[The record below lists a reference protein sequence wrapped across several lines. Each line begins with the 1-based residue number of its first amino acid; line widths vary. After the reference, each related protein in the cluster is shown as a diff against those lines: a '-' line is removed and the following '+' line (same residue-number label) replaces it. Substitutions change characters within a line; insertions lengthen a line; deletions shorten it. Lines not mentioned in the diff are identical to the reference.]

1 LTLRK
6 IIVVIIVFVSIGAAS
21 TFTYIKFSD
30 QGSLITDKL
39 LSLFFGNNLPRRN
52 LSLSNEAFQIG
63 RVAMPI
69 PVNAKDL
76 TLPELFTKAEK
87 SVVQII
93 GRGDSSN
100 RSPTGSRL
108 GSGFVY
114 DSNRHIIT
122 NYHVASGTKNI
133 DVTFM
138 DGNTYHAQ
146 LVGSDPFTDLAV
158 LYVEDVPK
166 DTLIPLALGN
176 SAMLEVGE
184 QIAAIGNPFGLSGS
198 MTAGIISGLGRLLPS
213 NTNLDSQYSI
223 PNIVQ
228 IDAPINPGN
237 SGGPLL
243 NMRGE
248 VVGINSAIFSST
260 GEFSG
265 VGFAIPSNTLNK
277 IIPSLIR
284 GGSFSHP
291 WIGLSGT
298 NITPEIAN
306 AVGLKEPRGFLV
318 ADTVSGSPAEK
329 AGLHGG
335 DKLANVN
342 GREIAL
348 GGDVI
353 EKIDNNTV
361 RKIDDILVYL
371 ESVKSVGDT
380 VSLSVLRN
388 GQLQKLNLTL
398 AARPSSQESP

>member
-1 LTLRK
+1 MTLRK

-30 QGSLITDKL
+30 QGSLIIDKL
-39 LSLFFGNNLPRRN
+39 LSLFFGNNLPLRN
-52 LSLSNEAFQIG
+52 LSLNNEAFQIG

-76 TLPELFTKAEK
+76 TLPELFTKVEK

-166 DTLIPLALGN
+166 DTLVPLALGN

-184 QIAAIGNPFGLSGS
+184 EIAAIGNPFGLSGS

-213 NTNLDSQYSI
+213 NTNLGSQYSI

-277 IIPSLIR
+277 IIPSLIK

-306 AVGLKEPRGFLV
+306 AVGLKESRGFLV

-329 AGLHGG
+329 AGLRGG
-335 DKLANVN
+335 DKVANIN

-398 AARPSSQESP
+398 AARPSSQEAP

>member
-93 GRGDSSN
+93 SRGDSSN

-166 DTLIPLALGN
+166 DTLIPLAFGN
-176 SAMLEVGE
+176 SAVLEVGE
-184 QIAAIGNPFGLSGS
+184 KIAAIGNPFGLSGS

-213 NTNLDSQYSI
+213 NTNLGSQYSI

-277 IIPSLIR
+277 IIPSLIT
-284 GGSFSHP
+284 GGSFNHP

-335 DKLANVN
+335 DKVANIN

-361 RKIDDILVYL
+361 RKIDDMLVYL

-380 VSLSVLRN
+380 VSLSVFRN

>member
-1 LTLRK
+1 MTLRK

-30 QGSLITDKL
+30 QGSLIIDKL
-39 LSLFFGNNLPRRN
+39 LSLFFGNNLPLRN
-52 LSLSNEAFQIG
+52 LSSNNEAFQIG

-76 TLPELFTKAEK
+76 TLPELFTKVEK

-166 DTLIPLALGN
+166 DTLVPLALGN

-184 QIAAIGNPFGLSGS
+184 EIAAIGNPFGLSGS

-213 NTNLDSQYSI
+213 NTNLGSQYSI

-277 IIPSLIR
+277 IIPSLIK

-306 AVGLKEPRGFLV
+306 AVGLKESRGFLV

-329 AGLHGG
+329 AGLRGG
-335 DKLANVN
+335 DKVANIN

>member
-146 LVGSDPFTDLAV
+146 LVGSDPFTDLAI

-166 DTLIPLALGN
+166 DTLIPLSLGN

-213 NTNLDSQYSI
+213 NTNLGSQYSI

-277 IIPSLIR
+277 IIPSLIT

-335 DKLANVN
+335 DKVANIN

>member
-1 LTLRK
+1 MTLRK

-30 QGSLITDKL
+30 QGSLIIDKL
-39 LSLFFGNNLPRRN
+39 LSLFFGNNLPLRN
-52 LSLSNEAFQIG
+52 LSLNNEAFQIG

-76 TLPELFTKAEK
+76 TLPELFTKVEK

-166 DTLIPLALGN
+166 DTLVPLALGN

-184 QIAAIGNPFGLSGS
+184 EIAAIGNPFGLSGS

-213 NTNLDSQYSI
+213 NTNLGSQYSI

-277 IIPSLIR
+277 IIPSLIK

-306 AVGLKEPRGFLV
+306 AVGLKESRGFLV

-329 AGLHGG
+329 AGLRGG
-335 DKLANVN
+335 DKVANIN

>member
-1 LTLRK
+1 
-6 IIVVIIVFVSIGAAS
+6 VIIVFVSIGAAS

-30 QGSLITDKL
+30 QGSLIIDKL
-39 LSLFFGNNLPRRN
+39 LSLFFGNNLPLRN
-52 LSLSNEAFQIG
+52 LSLNNEAFQIG
-63 RVAMPI
+63 RVAMPV

-76 TLPELFTKAEK
+76 TLPELFTKVEK

-166 DTLIPLALGN
+166 DTLVPLALGN

-184 QIAAIGNPFGLSGS
+184 EIAAIGNPFGLSGS

-213 NTNLDSQYSI
+213 NTNLGSQYSI

-277 IIPSLIR
+277 IIPSLIK

-329 AGLHGG
+329 AGLRGG
-335 DKLANVN
+335 DKVANIN

>member
-1 LTLRK
+1 MTLRK

-30 QGSLITDKL
+30 QGSLIIDKL
-39 LSLFFGNNLPRRN
+39 LSLFFGNNLPLRN
-52 LSLSNEAFQIG
+52 LSLNNEAFQIG

-76 TLPELFTKAEK
+76 TLPELFTKVEK

-166 DTLIPLALGN
+166 DTLVPLALGN

-184 QIAAIGNPFGLSGS
+184 EIAAIGNPFGLSGS

-213 NTNLDSQYSI
+213 NTNLGSQYSI

-277 IIPSLIR
+277 IIPSLIK

-329 AGLHGG
+329 AGLRGG
-335 DKLANVN
+335 DKVANIN

>member
-30 QGSLITDKL
+30 QGSLIIDKL
-39 LSLFFGNNLPRRN
+39 LSLFFGNNLPLRN
-52 LSLSNEAFQIG
+52 LSLNNEAFQIG
-63 RVAMPI
+63 RVAMPV

-76 TLPELFTKAEK
+76 TLPELFTKVEK

-166 DTLIPLALGN
+166 DTLVPLALGN

-184 QIAAIGNPFGLSGS
+184 EIAAIGNPFGLSGS

-213 NTNLDSQYSI
+213 NTNLGSQYSI

-277 IIPSLIR
+277 IIPSLIK

-329 AGLHGG
+329 AGLRGG
-335 DKLANVN
+335 DKVANIN

>member
-1 LTLRK
+1 
-6 IIVVIIVFVSIGAAS
+6 
-21 TFTYIKFSD
+21 
-30 QGSLITDKL
+30 
-39 LSLFFGNNLPRRN
+39 
-52 LSLSNEAFQIG
+52 
-63 RVAMPI
+63 
-69 PVNAKDL
+69 
-76 TLPELFTKAEK
+76 
-87 SVVQII
+87 
-93 GRGDSSN
+93 
-100 RSPTGSRL
+100 
-108 GSGFVY
+108 
-114 DSNRHIIT
+114 
-122 NYHVASGTKNI
+122 
-133 DVTFM
+133 
-138 DGNTYHAQ
+138 
-146 LVGSDPFTDLAV
+146 
-158 LYVEDVPK
+158 
-166 DTLIPLALGN
+166 
-176 SAMLEVGE
+176 MLEVGE
-184 QIAAIGNPFGLSGS
+184 EIAAIGNPFGLSGS

-213 NTNLDSQYSI
+213 NTNLGSQYSI

-277 IIPSLIR
+277 IIPSLIK

-329 AGLHGG
+329 AGLRGG
-335 DKLANVN
+335 DKVANIN

-398 AARPSSQESP
+398 AARPSSQEAP